1 MKLTYLWIALGSAIG
16 GVSRHWVHQV
26 VTPLVATKVPVATIL
41 INMSGSFL
49 IGFIG
54 ALAVP
59 LGRVI
64 QNPDAR
70 DFIMIGL
77 CGGYTT
83 FSAFSLQTLNLA
95 RDGRWPELVI
105 NVTSSVAGCLL
116 AVWLGWK
123 LGQAVD
129 LRLR

>member
-1 MKLTYLWIALGSAIG
+1 MKLIYLWIALGSALG
-16 GVSRHWVHQV
+16 GVGRYWVSEV
-26 VTPLVATKVPVATIL
+26 ITPLVATKVPVATIL

-49 IGFIG
+49 IGFVG

-59 LGRVI
+59 LGRAI

-70 DFIMIGL
+70 DFIMVGL

-83 FSAFSLQTLNLA
+83 FSAFSLQTLHLA

-105 NVTSSVAGCLL
+105 NVAGSVVGCLL

-123 LGQAVD
+123 LGQVVD